1 MRGALKS
8 LLALA
13 RLTRVSTSLVAAIVV
28 FALRPDLDGALAA
41 SALALA
47 LAAGFAFNDVRDHAA
62 DATNVPTRPIPSGA
76 ISATAATSIA
86 IACAAG
92 AGIAAIFTT
101 SARVIGLTSAL
112 TLLLFAYSLWLK
124 PILGVKNVVM
134 ALVGA
139 SVPLFAGISPQS
151 QALAAAIG
159 LFILQK
165 EIVAD
170 VYDRDGDARVHLRTL
185 PIVFGVRGALLI
197 VIAVNLGFIAVS
209 SVALASPVNA
219 ALAAVGVFNV
229 VAATTVL
236 LPRGPIRVLHF
247 LRFQQAFLLAG
258 VLLVWL

>member
-1 MRGALKS
+1 MRGLLKT
-8 LLALA
+8 LLAIA
-13 RLTRVSTSLVAAIVV
+13 RLMRVSTSLVAAIVV
-28 FALRPDLDGALAA
+28 FALKPDAGGALAA
-41 SALALA
+41 VALALA

-76 ISATAATSIA
+76 ISPGAAIA
-86 IACAAG
+86 IALACAAG
-92 AGIAAIFTT
+92 AGIAAIVTA
-101 SARVIGLTSAL
+101 SPRVIGLTSAL
-112 TLLLFAYSLWLK
+112 TLLLLAYSLWLK

-134 ALVGA
+134 AMVGA
-139 SVPLFAGISPQS
+139 SVPLFAGFSPQA

-185 PIVFGVRGALLI
+185 PIVFGVRGALLM

-209 SVALASPVNA
+209 AVALAPPVNG
-219 ALAAVGVFNV
+219 ALAAVGGFNV

-236 LPRGPIRVLHF
+236 LLRGPVKVLHF

-258 VLLVWL
+258 VLFVWV